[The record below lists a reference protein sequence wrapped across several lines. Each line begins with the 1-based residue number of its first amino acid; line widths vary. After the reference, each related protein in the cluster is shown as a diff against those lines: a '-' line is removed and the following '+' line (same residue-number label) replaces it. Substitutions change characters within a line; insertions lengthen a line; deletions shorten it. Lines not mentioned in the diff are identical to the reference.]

1 MIELYNRLVLIQSQN
16 EPISVFSLD
25 EVREVRDYN
34 PDLIR
39 RSIAGSEST
48 ALGTHL
54 SAIHPVW
61 GVMKGE
67 SCAFAFLHDP
77 ELKGLGGWAVTSD
90 GSVLRPG
97 GLLGR
102 TGLCVPA
109 GSEGLPGI
117 SAYSDEICQ

>member
-1 MIELYNRLVLIQSQN
+1 MIELYNRLVLTQSQN

-77 ELKGLGGWAVTSD
+77 EL
-90 GSVLRPG
+90 
-97 GLLGR
+97 
-102 TGLCVPA
+102 CVPA